1 MPSDSAREASADLLL
16 VVGRLLLE
24 RVDSGAL
31 SDDIAIRR
39 GLLLA
44 DLAFETFAKAA
55 LRYSMQANA
64 VGGGFARRG

>member
-1 MPSDSAREASADLLL
+1 MLEAAGIEETQTGCAKPFAR
-16 VVGRLLLE
+16 
-24 RVDSGAL
+24 
-31 SDDIAIRR
+31 
-39 GLLLA
+39 LLA